1 MKYQTGSRWEL
12 IWGNQRARGIF
23 GNWAHYTTKKSDWE
37 RVKRVPILY
46 GNLST
51 FAFQTLPVSFDIL
64 TRVILILWVV
74 LNLCSVTSNI
84 LHEVLLSQ
92 AKRENLHLDKIIF
105 VNILPLSHV
114 HRHKLN

>member
-1 MKYQTGSRWEL
+1 M
-12 IWGNQRARGIF
+12 
-23 GNWAHYTTKKSDWE
+23 
-37 RVKRVPILY
+37 PILY

-51 FAFQTLPVSFDIL
+51 FVFQTLPVSFDIL

-105 VNILPLSHV
+105 VNILSLSHV
-114 HRHKLN
+114 HRHKLNEYINERRRRFFLIALRVGLEHCKK